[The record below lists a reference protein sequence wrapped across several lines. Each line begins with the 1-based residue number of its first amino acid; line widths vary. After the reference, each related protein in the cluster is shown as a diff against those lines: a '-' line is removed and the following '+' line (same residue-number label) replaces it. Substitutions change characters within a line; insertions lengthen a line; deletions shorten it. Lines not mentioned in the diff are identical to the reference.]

1 MNNEGLMK
9 LKQKD
14 VQKLVD
20 EILRS
25 IPHEECR
32 TCDCFLGFITQLEL
46 DAQEDVSTI
55 ANPLKV
61 SRDRMHSCLGCN
73 PCPPAEAHSDY
84 IRKNQNRK
92 KLRPLLE

>member
-1 MNNEGLMK
+1 MNKEELMK
-9 LKQKD
+9 LERSD

-20 EILRS
+20 ETLRS
-25 IPHEECR
+25 MPHEECR

-61 SRDRMHSCLGCN
+61 PRGQMHSCLGCS
-73 PCPPAEAHSDY
+73 PCPPAEAYSDY
-84 IRKNQNRK
+84 IRKNEKRK
-92 KLRPLLE
+92 RLKPLLG